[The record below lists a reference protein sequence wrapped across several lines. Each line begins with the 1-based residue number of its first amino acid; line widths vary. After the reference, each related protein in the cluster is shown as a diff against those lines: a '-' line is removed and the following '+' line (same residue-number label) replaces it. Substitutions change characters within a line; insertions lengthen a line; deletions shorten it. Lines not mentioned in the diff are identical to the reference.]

1 MAMTKIRGISLTML
15 VLYAGIA
22 LTPMAQAQTSD
33 PELAREVEALKRGQE
48 QIRQDLA
55 EIKKLL
61 QARAQPQRPAAP
73 DVSGKIFDLGDNPVM
88 GESTA
93 RLTLVEFTDYQ

>member
-1 MAMTKIRGISLTML
+1 MMMTIRGISLPML
-15 VLYAGIA
+15 VLFAGLA
-22 LTPMAQAQTSD
+22 LTPTAHAQTSD
-33 PELAREVEALKRGQE
+33 PALREEVEALKKGQE
-48 QIRQDLA
+48 QIRKDLA

-73 DVSGKIFDLGDNPVM
+73 DVSGKIFDLGDNPVV

-93 RLTLVEFTDYQ
+93 KLTLVEFTDYQ

>member
-1 MAMTKIRGISLTML
+1 MTRFPALTGWLTLLL
-15 VLYAGIA
+15 VLPGTAASG
-22 LTPMAQAQTSD
+22 QATNQEFQD
-33 PELAREVEALKRGQE
+33 EIEALKQGQE
-48 QIRQDLA
+48 QIQKDLQ

-73 DVSGKIFDLGDNPVM
+73 DVAGKVFDLGDNPVK

-93 RLTLVEFTDYQ
+93 KITLVEFTDYQ